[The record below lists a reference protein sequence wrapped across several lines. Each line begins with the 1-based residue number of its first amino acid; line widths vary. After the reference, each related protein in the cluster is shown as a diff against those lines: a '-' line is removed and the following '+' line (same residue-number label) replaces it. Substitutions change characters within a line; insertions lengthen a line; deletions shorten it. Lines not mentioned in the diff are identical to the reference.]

1 MPELIVMSILL
12 FIHLPSVLFDRRLSL
27 LLLVLDLGIL
37 RAASPGVGLFA
48 TFYRGLGGLATA
60 T

>member
-1 MPELIVMSILL
+1 MPELIVMTYIL
-12 FIHLPSVLFDRRLSL
+12 FIHLRSVLFDRRLSL
-27 LLLVLDLGIL
+27 LLLVLDLSIL
-37 RAASPGVGLFA
+37 RAAISVVGLFA

>member
-1 MPELIVMSILL
+1 MSILL